1 MRQLSEDNNHISTP
15 PPAGGGGE
23 QNKNKTC
30 QKVFQVSVQLDYMNL
45 IIIII
50 ID

>member
-1 MRQLSEDNNHISTP
+1 MRQQSKDNNHISI
-15 PPAGGGGE
+15 PPAE

-30 QKVFQVSVQLDYMNL
+30 QKVFQVSFQLDYMNL

>member
-1 MRQLSEDNNHISTP
+1 MRQQSKDNNHISIP
-15 PPAGGGGE
+15 PLSSPAE

-30 QKVFQVSVQLDYMNL
+30 QKVFQVFFQLDYMNL